1 MTTFPYFGGNP
12 GSILY
17 VPATTYYATATL
29 GNNIG
34 INVTA
39 EIAVSTPIRTAGTF
53 SNYTRKC
60 NTNTISASSTDTFR
74 VGGVNGSETITFPSN
89 TTGNVTDTTNT
100 DTISSGNQVTSQ
112 FVTGGTGTSLTSNG
126 TQASF
131 APSSGSFL
139 VYSTGNSVNHN
150 TNSVSAFNPI
160 NGTILPNNAVEANA
174 QTIFRCTGTLERLFV
189 ITQTNTRVTNTTVT
203 SRISAGAGSQTIT
216 VAGGATGTAEDTTN
230 TDAISS
236 GNLPAISVAKGTGG
250 GTFTSGTGVAF
261 VPSSSQFP
269 ASWQNTNVTG
279 NSTLTTATT
288 SYSPWAGGNSIASAG
303 DLITNTRFTTNQTY
317 IQSDL
322 FVYVNSNPGTTSNS
336 TTVSRRN
343 GAVSNL
349 SVVQAFGVT
358 GLTEDTTNNNIS
370 YASDQLNNR
379 LINNTDATVGYNS
392 VGELY
397 TFATAGMLPYHQD
410 YTTGNCTDIHG
421 GMVH

>member
-1 MTTFPYFGGNP
+1 MTTFPFFGGNP

-17 VPATTYYATATL
+17 LPATTYYATTTL

-34 INVTA
+34 IGVTT

-60 NTNTISASSTDTFR
+60 NANTISANSTDTFR
-74 VGGVNGSETITFPSN
+74 VGGVNGAETVTFPSN
-89 TTGNVTDTTNT
+89 TAGNVTDTTNT
-100 DTISSGNQVTSQ
+100 DTISSGNQVTDQ
-112 FVTGGTGTSLTSNG
+112 FVTGGTGTNLTSNG
-126 TQASF
+126 TQSAF
-131 APSSGSFL
+131 TPSSGNFI
-139 VYSTGNSVNHN
+139 VYSTGNSINHN
-150 TNSVSAFNPI
+150 ANSVSAFNPI
-160 NGTILPNNAVEANA
+160 NGTVLANNAVEVNA

-189 ITQTNTRVTNTTVT
+189 ITQTNTRITNTTIT
-203 SRISAGAGSQTIT
+203 SRVSAGAGSQTIT

-236 GNLPAISVAKGTGG
+236 GNLPAISVAKSTGG

-269 ASWQNTNVTG
+269 ASWQNANVSG
-279 NSTLTTATT
+279 NSTLATVTT
-288 SYSPWAGGNSIASAG
+288 SYAPLAGGNSIASGG
-303 DLITNTRFTTNQTY
+303 DLVTNSRFVTGQTY

-322 FVYVNSNPGTTSNS
+322 FVYVNANPGTTSNS

-349 SVVQAFGVT
+349 TVVQAFSVV
-358 GLTEDTTNNNIS
+358 GLTEDTTNNNIA

-379 LINNTDATVGYNS
+379 VINNTDATVGYNS

-397 TFATAGMLPYHQD
+397 TFANPIATLLLQNAYQKEP
-410 YTTGNCTDIHG
+410 IG
-421 GMVH
+421 GHS